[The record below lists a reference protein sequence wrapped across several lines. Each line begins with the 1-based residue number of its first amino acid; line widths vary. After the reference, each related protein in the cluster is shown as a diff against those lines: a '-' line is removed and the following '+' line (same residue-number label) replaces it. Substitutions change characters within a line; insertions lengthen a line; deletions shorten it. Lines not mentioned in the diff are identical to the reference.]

1 MARYQV
7 NLAYD
12 GTDFLGF
19 QRQGEARTVQA
30 EFENALR
37 QIGWQGKSILCAGR
51 TDSGVHAS
59 GQVVAFDFDWK
70 HGCEKLVRALNANLP
85 MDVAAK
91 AAKEAD
97 ERFHPR
103 FDARSRTYRY
113 QVYYEEGRDPLKERF
128 AWRIYPALEIELLK
142 EAARLLPGI
151 HNFSAFGAPMKA
163 GGSTTREVF
172 RAEWQQEENRLW
184 FEVTANAFLYHMV
197 RRMVYLQVMVGQQQL
212 SLQGLAEAVEEAK
225 PQIPGMAPPQGL
237 VLMYVEFDGEQVN
250 RMINEEIKEQY

>member
-37 QIGWQGKSILCAGR
+37 HIGWQGSSILCAGR

-70 HGCEKLVRALNANLP
+70 HGCETLIKALNANLP
-85 MDVAAK
+85 MDVAVK

-103 FDARSRTYRY
+103 FDAVRRTYRY
-113 QVYYEEGRDPLKERF
+113 QVYCEEGRDPLKERF
-128 AWRIYPALEIELLK
+128 AWRIYPPLEIRLLE
-142 EAARLLPGI
+142 EAARLLTGV
-151 HNFSAFGAPMKA
+151 HDFSAFGSPMKT
-163 GGSTTREVF
+163 GGSTIRVVYRT
-172 RAEWQQEENRLW
+172 EWHQEESSRLW

-197 RRMVYLQVMVGQQQL
+197 RRMVYLQVMVGQQQM
-212 SLQGLAEAVEEAK
+212 SLQNLAEAVEEAK
-225 PQIPGMAPPQGL
+225 PQIPGLAPSQGL
-237 VLMYVEFDGEQVN
+237 ALVQVDFDGEQDY
-250 RMINEEIKEQY
+250 RKLKIEYQK